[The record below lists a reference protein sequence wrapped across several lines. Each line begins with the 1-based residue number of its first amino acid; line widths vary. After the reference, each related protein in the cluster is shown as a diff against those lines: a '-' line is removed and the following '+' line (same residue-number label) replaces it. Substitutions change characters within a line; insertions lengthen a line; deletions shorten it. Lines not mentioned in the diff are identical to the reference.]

1 MRKIALFG
9 GSFDPIHK
17 GHIEIAKIAMEKE
30 ELDEVIF
37 IPSGKSPHK
46 EELESSPEERF
57 LMTCLATEGI
67 EGFSVSDFEIKKET
81 KCYTFETVTAFK
93 EFYPGDELYF
103 IMGDDQY
110 KVFSSW
116 YKSKELLELCKFI
129 VFTREGE
136 NILPPFL
143 GINIEPILISSSE
156 IREKIKKGES
166 VKDFLCEKTEKYI
179 RDKKLYR

>member
-30 ELDEVIF
+30 GLDQVIF

-46 EELESSPEERF
+46 EGLEASCEDRLS
-57 LMTCLATEGI
+57 MTYLATEDI
-67 EGFSVSDFEIKKET
+67 KGFSVSDFEIKKET
-81 KCYTFETVTAFK
+81 RCYTFETITAFK

-103 IMGDDQY
+103 IIGDDQY

-116 YKSKELLELCKFI
+116 HKYKELLDLCKFI

-143 GINIEPILISSSE
+143 GINIKPILISSSG

-166 VKDFLCEKTEKYI
+166 VKELLPEKTEKYI